1 MRKWIAGVMSLVA
14 ISAVQADFPGLDEW
28 TVDQTIDPLT
38 DDVRVTAGIG
48 IADGLQFMLQCSSGN
63 FGAIIAPLKPE
74 ITMEFI
80 TMDSSTQ
87 VSWRVDDIPAVTEE
101 WSILPA
107 KAGRKPVVINTNADE
122 MAMAVMNAN
131 DRFVLRVHGI
141 TGVFSVDDAAGYIQ
155 QVLDA
160 CDIAY

>member
-1 MRKWIAGVMSLVA
+1 MRMWIAGVMSIVA
-14 ISAVQADFPGLDEW
+14 VSTAQADFPGYDEW
-28 TVDQTIDPLT
+28 TVDQTTDPLT

-87 VSWRVDDIPAVTEE
+87 VSWRVDDIPSVTEE